1 MTVAV
6 VATGGT
12 IASTPTGGADA
23 SPDLTGEEL
32 VAAVPALAALAPIE
46 VHEFSNVPS
55 AHLTVGRMYDLVEF
69 VRKID
74 ADPAVE
80 GIVVTQGTDVLE
92 ETAYFVDLCYDGET
106 PVVFTGAMRTPAQPG
121 PDGPANLLGSVR
133 TALAARGTDLG
144 VLVAFNDRV
153 HAATDVRKMHS
164 TNPDAFRSPEFGPL
178 GSIDEERVT
187 WVRRPFRDEESYRPS
202 GERLPHDVHAV
213 TATLDM
219 PPAQVTAAESAD
231 ALCLAATGAGHVPL
245 SIVEPLSS
253 LVDAD
258 VPLVVTTRCVEG
270 RLARG
275 TYGFRGSEAT
285 LQELGAYF
293 GDLDLAKTR
302 IKTIVALAAD
312 ALDEAFDRPTPDAAS
327 E

>member
-12 IASTPTGGADA
+12 IASTPAGGADA

-32 VAAVPALAALAPIE
+32 VAAVPGLAELASVE
-46 VHEFSNVPS
+46 VHEFDNVPS
-55 AHLTVGRMYDLVEF
+55 THLTIDRTYDLVEF
-69 VRKID
+69 VRGLD
-74 ADPAVE
+74 ATSVE

-106 PVVFTGAMRTPAQPG
+106 PVVFTGAMRTPTQPG
-121 PDGPANLLGSVR
+121 ADGPANLLASVR
-133 TALAARGTDLG
+133 VAKAARGTDFG

-153 HAATDVRKMHS
+153 HAAATVRKMHS

-178 GSIDEERVT
+178 GSIDEDRVQ
-187 WVRRPFRDEESYRPS
+187 WARRLPRNEESYRPS
-202 GERLPHDVHAV
+202 RERLPLDVHAV

-219 PPAQVTAAESAD
+219 PAAQVAAAESAD

-245 SIVEPLSS
+245 SIVEPLST
-253 LVDAD
+253 LVDAG

-285 LQELGAYF
+285 LRELGAYYS
-293 GDLDLAKTR
+293 DLDLAKTR
-302 IKTIVALAAD
+302 IKTVVVMAAD
-312 ALDEAFDRPTPDAAS
+312 ALDEAFDRPDRVPPPG
-327 E
+327 